1 MIDPFQSAATWLTK
15 LKSGELSAR
24 QATEAIIGRIEQ
36 IDPKINA
43 VVVRD
48 FSRARLAADAADNAR
63 KRGET
68 LGLLHGLPMTVKE
81 AFDVSGLTTTWG
93 VPEFK
98 NNIADRDSL
107 VVQKLRSAGAII
119 LGKTNIPLML
129 SDWQTFNDIYGTT
142 NNPWDKARSSGGSSG
157 GAAAALAAGLTPLE
171 VGSDIGASIRSPSH
185 FCGIYGH
192 KPSFGVV
199 PTDGHTFPGL
209 DIELDLLVAG
219 PMARTA
225 SDLRL
230 AMQVLAGP
238 SRQNA
243 PAWQIELPERPRQKL
258 SDYRVAV
265 LLAPEICKVDI
276 QVRDVLAK
284 VANALN
290 GKGAKVSEMARPEV
304 DFEAAHHQYLLNLRG
319 ATGALMDD
327 TTYADAKENAATLD
341 ETDWSYWAYINRAAI
356 QTHREY
362 FAVQQARQALRDAWS
377 AFFKDWDIVLS
388 PIAATTAFLHDQNL
402 PRHERTILVDGV
414 QESYNDQLFWAGL
427 ATYPYL
433 PSTVFPAG
441 PAENGLPVG
450 LQAIGP
456 YLHDLE
462 TIHFA
467 ELLEAEWGGFT
478 PPPGF

>member
-15 LKSGELSAR
+15 LESGELSAR

-185 FCGIYGH
+185 FVAVMAISRPLVLCRQTDIRSRGLISNSICLLLDQWRDRRQIYASRC
-192 KPSFGVV
+192 KF
-199 PTDGHTFPGL
+199 
-209 DIELDLLVAG
+209 LLGQAV
-219 PMARTA
+219 RT
-225 SDLRL
+225 LRL
-230 AMQVLAGP
+230 GRLNCPNG
-238 SRQNA
+238 
-243 PAWQIELPERPRQKL
+243 
-258 SDYRVAV
+258 
-265 LLAPEICKVDI
+265 
-276 QVRDVLAK
+276 LAK
-284 VANALN
+284 SFLI
-290 GKGAKVSEMARPEV
+290 
-304 DFEAAHHQYLLNLRG
+304 
-319 ATGALMDD
+319 T
-327 TTYADAKENAATLD
+327 
-341 ETDWSYWAYINRAAI
+341 
-356 QTHREY
+356 
-362 FAVQQARQALRDAWS
+362 AWRFS
-377 AFFKDWDIVLS
+377 
-388 PIAATTAFLHDQNL
+388 
-402 PRHERTILVDGV
+402 
-414 QESYNDQLFWAGL
+414 
-427 ATYPYL
+427 
-433 PSTVFPAG
+433 
-441 PAENGLPVG
+441 
-450 LQAIGP
+450 
-456 YLHDLE
+456 
-462 TIHFA
+462 
-467 ELLEAEWGGFT
+467 
-478 PPPGF
+478 